1 MTGARSLHDGFAWS
15 IGRQRPPSTNGDM
28 MLPFRIVDRIKFV
41 VERQLVKGAGFQLL
55 VVAAFIAVISL
66 LGGILVVPLQGEFE
80 HVGQAI
86 WWAFLRLT
94 DPGYLGDDVGAW
106 QRFVSTL
113 LTISGYVVFMGTLV
127 AILTRWLIAR
137 MSELERGL
145 TPVTLKNHIV
155 VLGWT
160 SQTPPLLSE
169 LLSSTGR
176 MRRFLEKHDTSR
188 LNLVVL
194 TEEASAEQAH
204 ELRNEPGIGARARQ
218 VILRSGLPIQPDAL
232 HRVACL
238 DAAAVIVPSAAHEP
252 GSLLTADVET
262 VKALL
267 SIAAQ
272 ARHYRSGLPFVVAE
286 LQDIRKL
293 PVVERAYPGPVEV
306 VAGDATISRLMAQ
319 NILHPGLSEIYN
331 ELLAGEG
338 GNELYVRS
346 GEAVA
351 GLTLGELATQRPT
364 AIVLGILHPGQAG
377 WQVRLAAPSDT
388 RIDAGDRVVMMA
400 RSYNETELDTRQ
412 ETLQPIVR
420 GEATPCAPAIASP
433 RHRVL
438 VLGWNRRV
446 PSLVA
451 ELASYPGRGFE
462 VDVVSVV
469 PQAERERAI
478 GRYCG
483 SGLAIPCRH
492 LEADYMVEEELR
504 RADPAGYDSIVLVS
518 SDRLTSGE
526 EADAR
531 AMVGYLQL
539 EDLLQE
545 SARRPHLIMELSDPD
560 NRQLLYGHQSEM
572 MISSMILSHVLA
584 QVALRRELRAVL
596 DELFTAGGGEIQFR
610 DPEDYPLPASANFHV
625 LEKTMAAEGEVA
637 LGVFRA
643 RADERGHRLQL
654 NPPRSEYLELQ
665 PGDRLVTL
673 AVTSAQ

>member
-1 MTGARSLHDGFAWS
+1 
-15 IGRQRPPSTNGDM
+15 

-55 VVAAFIAVISL
+55 VVAAFIAGISL
-66 LGGILVVPLQGEFE
+66 VGGILVVPLDGEFE
-80 HVGQAI
+80 HVGNAI

-113 LTISGYVVFMGTLV
+113 LTVSGYVVFMGTLV

-137 MSELERGL
+137 MDELERGL

-176 MRRFLEKHDTSR
+176 MRRFLEKHAASR

-194 TEEASAEQAH
+194 TEEASAEQIH
-204 ELRNEPGIGARARQ
+204 ELRTEPGIGARARQ

-238 DAAAVIVPSAAHEP
+238 DAAAVIVPSATHKA
-252 GSLLTADVET
+252 GSLFTADVET

-272 ARHYRSGLPFVVAE
+272 ARHFGTGLPFVVAE
-286 LQDIRKL
+286 LQDIQKL

-306 VAGDATISRLMAQ
+306 VAGDATISRLMVQ
-319 NILHPGLSEIYN
+319 NILHPGLSEVYN
-331 ELLAGEG
+331 ELLAGED
-338 GNELYVRS
+338 GNELYIRS
-346 GEAVA
+346 GETVA
-351 GLTLGELATQRPT
+351 GQTLGELAAQRPEV
-364 AIVLGILHPGQAG
+364 IVLGMLEPAG
-377 WQVRLAAPSDT
+377 LGWKVNLVAPSDT
-388 RIDAGDRVVMMA
+388 RLGADDRVVMMA
-400 RSYNETELDTRQ
+400 RDYEDTEPDTK
-412 ETLQPIVR
+412 QPPLPVIAR
-420 GEATPCAPAIASP
+420 ATAISRPDAPTDN

-451 ELASYPGRGFE
+451 ELASYPGHGFE

-469 PQAERERAI
+469 PGSEREQAI
-478 GRYCG
+478 SRYHG
-483 SGLAIPCRH
+483 PELTVPCRH

-504 RADPAGYDSIVLVS
+504 RMMPARYDSIVLVS
-518 SDRLTSGE
+518 SDRLISGE

-545 SARRPHLIMELSDPD
+545 NQRRPQLIMELSDPD

-584 QVALRRELRAVL
+584 QVALRRELRVVL
-596 DELFTAGGGEIQFR
+596 DELFTVGGAEIQFR
-610 DPEDYPLPASANFHV
+610 DPENYPLPASADFHV
-625 LEKTMAAEGEVA
+625 LEKTLAEEGEIA
-637 LGVFRA
+637 LGVYRF
-643 RADERGHRLQL
+643 RADEKGHRLQL
-654 NPPRSEYLELQ
+654 NPPRRDYLELQ
-665 PGDRLVTL
+665 SGDRLVVLCT
-673 AVTSAQ
+673 TSQVVPPR

>member
-1 MTGARSLHDGFAWS
+1 
-15 IGRQRPPSTNGDM
+15 
-28 MLPFRIVDRIKFV
+28 MLPFRIVDRVKFL

-55 VVAAFIAVISL
+55 VVAAFIAIISFI
-66 LGGILVVPLQGEFE
+66 GGILVVPLDGDFD
-80 HVGQAI
+80 HIGNAI

-106 QRFVSTL
+106 QRIVSTL

-137 MSELERGL
+137 MDELERGL

-155 VLGWT
+155 VLGWS
-160 SQTPPLLSE
+160 SQTLPLLSE
-169 LLSSTGR
+169 LLGSTGR
-176 MRRFLEKHDTSR
+176 MRRFLEKHEASR

-194 TEEASAEQAH
+194 AEEASAEQVH
-204 ELRNEPGIGARARQ
+204 ELRMEPGIGSRARQ
-218 VILRSGLPIQPDAL
+218 VILRSGLAIQPDAL

-238 DAAAVIVPSAAHEP
+238 DAAAVIVPSSVHEA
-252 GSLLTADVET
+252 GSLVTSDVET

-272 ARHYRSGLPFVVAE
+272 ARHFQSPLPFVVAE
-286 LQDIRKL
+286 LQDVRKL
-293 PVVERAYPGPVEV
+293 PVIERAYPGAVEV
-306 VAGDATISRLMAQ
+306 VAGDVTISRLMVQ
-319 NILHPGLSEIYN
+319 NILHPGLSEVYN

-346 GEAVA
+346 GEPVA
-351 GLTLGELATQRPT
+351 GMTLGELSAQRPE
-364 AIVLGILHPGQAG
+364 AIVLGLLQPAGQG
-377 WQVRLAAPSDT
+377 WQVRLVAPSDT
-388 RIDAGDRVVMMA
+388 RIEAVDRVVLMA
-400 RSYNETELDTRQ
+400 RSYDATEADSHKAALPEIR
-412 ETLQPIVR
+412 R
-420 GEATPCAPAIASP
+420 NPARMPPVPAKS

-451 ELASYPGRGFE
+451 EMASYGHSDFE

-469 PQAERERAI
+469 PASERERAI
-478 GRYCG
+478 SRYPG
-483 SGLAIPCRH
+483 VNGGVGCRH

-504 RADPAGYDSIVLVS
+504 QVAPADYDAILLVS
-518 SDRLTSGE
+518 SDRLASGE

-539 EDLLQE
+539 EDLLSE
-545 SARRPHLIMELSDPD
+545 GSRRPQLIMELSDPD

-584 QVALRRELRAVL
+584 QVALRRELRVVL
-596 DELFTAGGGEIQFR
+596 DELFTVGGPEIQFR
-610 DPEDYPLPASANFHV
+610 DPSDYPLPASADFLL
-625 LEKTMAAEGEVA
+625 LEKTLAAEGEVA
-637 LGVFRA
+637 LGIYRKQ
-643 RADERGHRLQL
+643 ADERGHRLQL
-654 NPPRSEYLELQ
+654 NPPRRDYLELT
-665 PGDRLVTL
+665 PGDRLVVL
-673 AVTSAQ
+673 AVSVDTPDPGIL

>member
-1 MTGARSLHDGFAWS
+1 
-15 IGRQRPPSTNGDM
+15 
-28 MLPFRIVDRIKFV
+28 MLPFRIVDRVKFL

-55 VVAAFIAVISL
+55 VVAAFIAIISL
-66 LGGILVVPLQGEFE
+66 VGGILVVPLDGDFD
-80 HVGQAI
+80 HIGNAI

-113 LTISGYVVFMGTLV
+113 LTVSGYVVFMGTLV

-137 MSELERGL
+137 MDELERGL

-160 SQTPPLLSE
+160 SQTLPLLSE
-169 LLSSTGR
+169 LLGSTGR
-176 MRRFLEKHDTSR
+176 MRRFLEKHDVSR

-194 TEEASAEQAH
+194 AEEASAEQVH
-204 ELRNEPGIGARARQ
+204 ELRMEPGIGSRARQ
-218 VILRSGLPIQPDAL
+218 VILRSGLAIQPDAL

-238 DAAAVIVPSAAHEP
+238 DAAAVIVPSSAHEA
-252 GSLLTADVET
+252 GSLVTSDVET

-272 ARHYRSGLPFVVAE
+272 ARHYQSPLPFVVAE
-286 LQDIRKL
+286 LQDVRKL
-293 PVVERAYPGPVEV
+293 PVIERAYPGSVEV
-306 VAGDATISRLMAQ
+306 VAGDVTISRLMVQ
-319 NILHPGLSEIYN
+319 NILHPGLSEVYN

-346 GEAVA
+346 GEPVA
-351 GLTLGELATQRPT
+351 GMTLAELAAQRPD
-364 AIVLGILHPGQAG
+364 AVVLGLLQPAG
-377 WQVRLAAPSDT
+377 GGWGVHLAAPSDT
-388 RIDAGDRVVMMA
+388 RIEAVDRVVFMA
-400 RSYNETELDTRQ
+400 RAYDDTEADSHKSALPEIRRS
-412 ETLQPIVR
+412 PAGR
-420 GEATPCAPAIASP
+420 GRRPAPS

-446 PSLVA
+446 PSLVS
-451 ELASYPGRGFE
+451 EMASYGHSDFE

-469 PQAERERAI
+469 PAGERERAI
-478 GRYCG
+478 SRYPG
-483 SGLAIPCRH
+483 VDGGVSCRH

-504 RADPAGYDSIVLVS
+504 QVAPAGYDAILLVS
-518 SDRLTSGE
+518 SDRLASGE

-539 EDLLQE
+539 EDLLSE
-545 SARRPHLIMELSDPD
+545 GPRRPQLIMELSDPD

-584 QVALRRELRAVL
+584 QVALRRELRVVL
-596 DELFTAGGGEIQFR
+596 DDLFTVGGPEIQFR
-610 DPEDYPLPASANFHV
+610 DPANYPLPASADFLL
-625 LEKTMAAEGEVA
+625 LEKTLAAEGEVA
-637 LGVFRA
+637 LGVYRA
-643 RADERGHRLQL
+643 EADERGHRLQL
-654 NPPRSEYLELQ
+654 NPPRRDYLELK
-665 PGDRLVTL
+665 PGDRLVVL
-673 AVTSAQ
+673 ALTGEGREAGVI